1 MEYWHSVVHVYDY
14 RLHAPSPLLP
24 DSEQVTSV
32 NRESRMRVPQRPLKE
47 KELLW
52 PWIHQDLEGYSA
64 PHSHCPDP
72 KTSYWIPPANY
83 PAAEPDCIPAQ
94 AGGAAGV
101 LWMQAPAHPTHCPLG
116 MEYLMQV
123 DQTVIHQEVN
133 LIEVLTDF
141 QGKNK
146 YEIKNSLEQ
155 KIFLAVEDTAC
166 YTWNF
171 WDALRSFEY
180 SW

>member
-1 MEYWHSVVHVYDY
+1 
-14 RLHAPSPLLP
+14 
-24 DSEQVTSV
+24 
-32 NRESRMRVPQRPLKE
+32 
-47 KELLW
+47 
-52 PWIHQDLEGYSA
+52 
-64 PHSHCPDP
+64 
-72 KTSYWIPPANY
+72 
-83 PAAEPDCIPAQ
+83 
-94 AGGAAGV
+94 
-101 LWMQAPAHPTHCPLG
+101 MQAPAHPTHCPLG

-166 YTWNF
+166 YT
-171 WDALRSFEY
+171 
-180 SW
+180 